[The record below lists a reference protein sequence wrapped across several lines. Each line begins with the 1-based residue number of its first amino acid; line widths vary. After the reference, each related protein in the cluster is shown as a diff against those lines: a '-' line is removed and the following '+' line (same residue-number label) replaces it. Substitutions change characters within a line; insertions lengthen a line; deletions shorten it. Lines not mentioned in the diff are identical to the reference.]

1 MKHIKIFN
9 EHQDYVNLNNNEISY
24 CIDNEEIHYTN
35 IHNNYIDHFICI
47 DEMPMGCVEYSD
59 AEGEH
64 EEWSEDYYDYEVSKE
79 DYILNYF
86 LPLARNPYNDLGT
99 NIYKYVGEYEYD
111 SEKFYMW
118 KHIKNNDYQIDDN
131 ILYILTYQKSFKGL
145 TVRDD
150 INNRFNP
157 IFATLKYDKSITLKI
172 EKEETDDTFGGKFSV
187 DIKGCSS
194 KNKKSKRFLFISKN
208 ATGEEYPYKDKH
220 FIAFI
225 DYIDKTITLVAD
237 NDIKTLA
244 SKYKEY
250 DSESGDNSK
259 YVLLPKQEVEKL
271 GRTIN
276 PSDKTKSLLK

>member
-1 MKHIKIFN
+1 MKRIIDYIN
-9 EHQDYVNLNNNEISY
+9 EALHDEDWLSDAKNNE
-24 CIDNEEIHYTN
+24 ELFVKAAFE
-35 IHNNYIDHFICI
+35 
-47 DEMPMGCVEYSD
+47 DEGWKVKVGSQD
-59 AEGEH
+59 
-64 EEWSEDYYDYEVSKE
+64 ED
-79 DYILNYF
+79 
-86 LPLARNPYNDLGT
+86 
-99 NIYKYVGEYEYD
+99 
-111 SEKFYMW
+111 
-118 KHIKNNDYQIDDN
+118 
-131 ILYILTYQKSFKGL
+131 FKGI
-145 TVRDD
+145 D
-150 INNRFNP
+150 
-157 IFATLKYDKSITLKI
+157 LKI